1 MSEETRKGMNWKR
14 FRKGPHFARRFG
26 RALFWSHPE
35 LYRWL
40 GRTRG
45 RGDCLDEDFDLWI
58 DGYPRSANSFAV
70 ESFRIAN
77 PNARIR
83 SHRHIPTF
91 ILNALECNKP
101 GIFLLRKPEDAVVS
115 WAIFWDA
122 ELGQCLDYYID
133 FHRPLGARAAELF
146 VASFDVV
153 IRDFNEVIRQFNGRF
168 GTEYATAPNGL
179 PTRDLCFSAIEDS
192 AFRHPEGGVNELR
205 VSRPSRHR
213 EELKPRLTERLH
225 KSPVLR
231 RKLEEANQLHAAFA
245 PISAPAKAPVRTVV
259 RKPGNTQ
266 PLPALG

>member
-1 MSEETRKGMNWKR
+1 MSEVTRKNLNWKR
-14 FRKGPHFARRFG
+14 FRKGPHFVRRLG
-26 RALFWSHPE
+26 RAMFWAYPE

-45 RGDCLDEDFDLWI
+45 RGDCLKDDFDVWI

-70 ESFRIAN
+70 ESFRMAN

-91 ILNALECNKP
+91 ILNALELKKP

-122 ELGQCLDYYID
+122 DLAHCLDYYVD
-133 FHRPLGARAAELF
+133 FHRPLCARASELF
-146 VASFDVV
+146 VAPFDLV
-153 IRDFNEVIRQFNGRF
+153 IADFNEIIRQFNGRF
-168 GTEYATAPNGL
+168 GTEYATAPSD
-179 PTRDLCFSAIEDS
+179 PATRDMCFSAIEDS
-192 AFRHPEGGVNELR
+192 SYRCPEGGVNELR

-213 EELKPRLTERLH
+213 AEIKPRLAELLH
-225 KSPVLR
+225 KSPALR
-231 RKLEEANQLHAAFA
+231 RKLEAANKMHAVFA
-245 PISAPAKAPVRTVV
+245 PVMVSAEARVRTPV

-266 PLPALG
+266 ALPALG